1 VTRADAAPAKR
12 SYNQYCA
19 IAYGL
24 DRIGE
29 RWTLLIVRELLL
41 GPKRYKDLY
50 SALPGIATNLLSQ
63 RLRELEANGVVQR
76 SVLPPPAG
84 SAVYELTETGRELE
98 TVTSAVGRWG
108 SRFMAEEPRDSE
120 VALPSAYM
128 TAVRRLFRPDG
139 GGAGD
144 VTYEM
149 RLGERVFGVYIR
161 KGKCAVREERPTE
174 PSLVITTDVGT
185 LNAILWRRLPPADAL
200 ADKRV
205 DLRGPAEELERFV
218 RTFNFGHRGGPLEA
232 PA

>member
-1 VTRADAAPAKR
+1 VSKTAAAPTKR

-24 DRIGE
+24 DHIGE
-29 RWTLLIVRELLL
+29 RWTLLMVRELLL

-120 VALPSAYM
+120 AALPSAYM
-128 TAVRRLFRPDG
+128 TAIRRLFRPDG
-139 GGAGD
+139 DGAGD

-149 RLGERVFGVYIR
+149 RLGGRVFGVYIR
-161 KGKCAVREERPTE
+161 KGRCAVREERPSDPT
-174 PSLVITTDVGT
+174 LVITTDVAT
-185 LNAILWRRLPPADAL
+185 LNAILWRRLPPAEAL

-205 DLRGPAEELERFV
+205 ELRGPTEELERFV
-218 RTFNFGHRGGPLEA
+218 RTFNFAHRGGPLEA